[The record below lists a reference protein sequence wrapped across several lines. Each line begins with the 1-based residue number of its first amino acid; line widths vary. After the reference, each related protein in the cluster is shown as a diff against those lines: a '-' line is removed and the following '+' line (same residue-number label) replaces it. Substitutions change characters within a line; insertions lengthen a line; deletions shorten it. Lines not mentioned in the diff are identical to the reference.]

1 MQKTFWIVV
10 ALALG
15 AGSTQAADP
24 PGTRR
29 VAAGGGAALSDWD
42 FRIGRLEVQGDLRLR
57 RSRADELMP
66 GRVHERFAQF
76 HRGVPVWG
84 GELVRQRTEA
94 ETISVFGTF
103 YEGLELD
110 VAPTLSANDAARIV
124 AERGLTL
131 PLGKQP
137 ELVVLPLAEGAALA
151 WRLRANTDAEQG
163 FDARM
168 IFLDARDGRVLNEYS
183 DLKRQSAVG
192 NGTGVLSDPKKMSV
206 LSGSGGF
213 LADDQLRPPR
223 LRTFD
228 MKGNLSR
235 TLQFLNGQVALGQS
249 DLAADA
255 DNVWTDGAVVDA
267 HAYAGYTYDYLYK
280 RFGRR
285 GLDDQNGRILSLVH
299 PVNRADIF
307 GYPNSVIS
315 LFYLNAFYYG
325 DGIMVYGEGLPS
337 NLVTTGGQR
346 VNYWSAA
353 LDVVAHELAH
363 GVTDFTSALIYQ
375 GESGALNES
384 FSDFVA
390 VGAEFYH
397 QEAGSGLMRA
407 DWLMGEDVFTPGGVR
422 SMANPAAY
430 GDPDHYSVRFT
441 GSEDNGGVHI
451 NSGIPNHAFYL
462 AIEGGRNRVSG
473 LSVTGVG
480 LANREQVEKVFFRAF
495 TAMLPPSADFAAARA
510 ATLQSARD
518 LYGAG
523 SNVERAVRDAW
534 TAVGVQ

>member
-1 MQKTFWIVV
+1 MQKTLWIAV

-15 AGSTQAADP
+15 AGSAQAADP

-84 GELVRQRTEA
+84 GELVRQRTES
-94 ETISVFGTF
+94 ETVSVFGTF
-103 YEGLELD
+103 YEGIELD
-110 VAPTLSANDAARIV
+110 VAPKLGAGDAERAVAAR
-124 AERGLTL
+124 GL
-131 PLGKQP
+131 
-137 ELVVLPLAEGAALA
+137 VLPVGEAPVLTVLPREAGYALA
-151 WRLRANTDAEQG
+151 WRAEAHTTG
-163 FDARM
+163 EGPFDIRM
-168 IFLDARDGRVLNEYS
+168 LFLDAATGETLFEYS
-183 DLKRQSAVG
+183 NLQTQSAVG
-192 NGTGVLSDPKKMSV
+192 SGTGVLSDPKKMSV

-228 MKGNLSR
+228 MRGSLSR
-235 TLQFLNGQVALGQS
+235 TLQFLNGQIALGQS

-299 PVNRADIF
+299 PVNRSDIF
-307 GYPNSVIS
+307 GYSDSVIS
-315 LFYLNAFYYG
+315 TFYLNAFYCC

-337 NLVTTGGQR
+337 NLQLTTGQR

-363 GVTDFTSALIYQ
+363 GVTDFTSALVYF
-375 GESGALNES
+375 GEPGALNES
-384 FSDFVA
+384 FSDIIA
-390 VGAEFYH
+390 AGAEFFH
-397 QEAGSGLMRA
+397 QEAGSGTLRA
-407 DWLMGEDVFTPGGVR
+407 DWLLAEDAITPGGIR

-451 NSGIPNHAFYL
+451 NSSISNHAFYL

-523 SNVERAVRDAW
+523 SNVERAIRDAW